1 MNRPNHH
8 TSSLSEPLNQLEKMK
23 HNITS
28 SINNKSPEYKENMQ
42 ELSKIYVESIVTLL
56 EEWRVSPEE
65 IENAIESNKRSI
77 EIERQSINN
86 KNT

>member
-1 MNRPNHH
+1 
-8 TSSLSEPLNQLEKMK
+8 
-23 HNITS
+23 
-28 SINNKSPEYKENMQ
+28 MQ